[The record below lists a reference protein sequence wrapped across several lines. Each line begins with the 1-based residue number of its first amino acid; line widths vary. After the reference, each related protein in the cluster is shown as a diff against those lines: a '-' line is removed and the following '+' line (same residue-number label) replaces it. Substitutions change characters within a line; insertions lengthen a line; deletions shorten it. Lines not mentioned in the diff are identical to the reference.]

1 MQKKW
6 RRRSGFHACAVICR
20 LAGEAR
26 SGVRKFASKSLFT
39 MPGEIVRAGKNFL
52 QIFSSS

>member
-1 MQKKW
+1 ME
-6 RRRSGFHACAVICR
+6 RRRSGFGGRGAVICR
-20 LAGEAR
+20 LAGEAC
-26 SGVRKFASKSLFT
+26 SAVRKFARKSLFT

>member
-1 MQKKW
+1 MG
-6 RRRSGFHACAVICR
+6 RAGAVICR
-20 LAGEAR
+20 LAGEAC
-26 SGVRKFASKSLFT
+26 SAVRKFASKSLFT

>member
-1 MQKKW
+1 MENKVSVSSVGCDLQISS
-6 RRRSGFHACAVICR
+6 RGFFSACQEVCQQ
-20 LAGEAR
+20 
-26 SGVRKFASKSLFT
+26 VSLFT

>member
-1 MQKKW
+1 M
-6 RRRSGFHACAVICR
+6 SGFRGAGTVICG

-26 SGVRKFASKSLFT
+26 SAIRKFASESLFT

-52 QIFSSS
+52 QIFSSY

>member
-1 MQKKW
+1 MKKTIFITGG
-6 RRRSGFHACAVICR
+6 SNGIGAA
-20 LAGEAR
+20 A
-26 SGVRKFASKSLFT
+26 VRKFASESLFT